1 MPLISFVVHFEDGV
15 LVDVH
20 PIDVV
25 GANVDGD
32 ARGVGD
38 SVRDNGLAVG
48 AVQPGSGDHGE
59 LPVVDVVEVPLD
71 GVDGQLPGVVGG
83 GLVDDL
89 PVLTV

>member
-20 PIDVV
+20 PVDVV
-25 GANVDGD
+25 GANVNGD
-32 ARGVGD
+32 VRGVGN
-38 SVRDNGLAVG
+38 SVRDNRFAVG
-48 AVQPGSGDHGE
+48 SVQPRSGNHWE